1 MKNYT
6 TPRTLA
12 DCTFT
17 SGYATVHRK
26 PHRSWHAAEW
36 VTLALFV
43 GFVAALL
50 FWS

>member
-1 MKNYT
+1 MKNLT

-17 SGYATVHRK
+17 SGYATAYRK
-26 PHRSWHAAEW
+26 PSSSWHPAECVIVAGFLAFIAAII
-36 VTLALFV
+36 
-43 GFVAALL
+43 